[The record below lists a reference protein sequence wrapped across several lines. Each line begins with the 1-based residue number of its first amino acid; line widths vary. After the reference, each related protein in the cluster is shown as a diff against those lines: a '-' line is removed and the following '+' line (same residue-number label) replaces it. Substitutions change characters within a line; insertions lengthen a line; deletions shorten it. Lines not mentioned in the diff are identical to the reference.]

1 MKKLLA
7 LISCIVI
14 CSICVIPVNAN
25 AYPILSDWAK
35 EEAYLAEANDL
46 FPGGEM
52 HDDLRCAASRGVR
65 VRINIFL
72 TSYFL
77 QNFFCELFVSHFLFL
92 LKI

>member
-46 FPGGEM
+46 FQVV
-52 HDDLRCAASRGVR
+52 RCMTICVALLPVDRRHGMR
-65 VRINIFL
+65 CCWQR
-72 TSYFL
+72 
-77 QNFFCELFVSHFLFL
+77 LF
-92 LKI
+92 

>member
-52 HDDLRCAASRGVR
+52 HDDLRCFPWTGGMVCGAVGRDSSR
-65 VRINIFL
+65 
-72 TSYFL
+72 T
-77 QNFFCELFVSHFLFL
+77 
-92 LKI
+92 